1 MIYLFDVDGTLTPS
15 RKPITAEF
23 YHEFLEFCKSFP
35 VALVTGSDYKKTQE
49 QLGDE
54 ILDSVLYSFNC
65 SGNAIYRNGK
75 LIYAKDWTM
84 PDDLRARLLDLLKHS
99 TYPGVKTG
107 CHIEERT
114 GSVNFSVVGRNATD
128 IQRKDYYNWDLVNQE
143 RHTIA
148 KIIRT
153 EFSEFDA
160 VVGGETGIDIF
171 PIGNDKSQV
180 LSRIDTE
187 AMFFGDQCVPGGND
201 YPLAIKIETQRR
213 GTWVKCKKLA
223 AHTN

>member
-15 RKPITAEF
+15 RTPITAEF
-23 YHEFLEFCKSFP
+23 YHEFLEFCKSVP

-75 LIYAKDWTM
+75 LIYAKDWTI
-84 PDDLRARLLDLLKHS
+84 PDDLRAQLLDLLKHS

-148 KIIRT
+148 KII
-153 EFSEFDA
+153 
-160 VVGGETGIDIF
+160 IF
-171 PIGNDKSQV
+171 K
-180 LSRIDTE
+180 
-187 AMFFGDQCVPGGND
+187 
-201 YPLAIKIETQRR
+201 ETQKINDLIF
-213 GTWVKCKKLA
+213 VI
-223 AHTN
+223 